1 MLVADFKRK
10 KWPVS
15 CSYYLGWKP
24 TDGTQCQ
31 SGSSMGWSRGGF
43 AESLSEGL
51 GLGGT
56 QPPCPCLIENVMIHV
71 N

>member
-1 MLVADFKRK
+1 MGYLIHLAKWPGLKTLVADFKKK

-24 TDGTQCQ
+24 TDGTECQ
-31 SGSSMGWSRGGF
+31 SGSRMGWSRGGF
-43 AESLSEGL
+43 AESLSEGF

-56 QPPCPCLIENVMIHV
+56 
-71 N
+71 